1 MQLIANT
8 SVIDM
13 LTCYSG
19 KHLVQLHGNAL
30 NAPTTNFCQM
40 LQEIAEEQRF
50 EVTYVD
56 IQETSNTG
64 KHGKGKCCSGSFK
77 FIICCQSYLSP
88 SFMYLLWTI

>member
-1 MQLIANT
+1 MNDDFSL
-8 SVIDM
+8 
-13 LTCYSG
+13 SG

-56 IQETSNTG
+56 IQEVSQTG
-64 KHGKGKCCSGSFK
+64 MCH
-77 FIICCQSYLSP
+77 
-88 SFMYLLWTI
+88 LLNKV

>member
-1 MQLIANT
+1 MNDDFSL
-8 SVIDM
+8 
-13 LTCYSG
+13 SG

-56 IQETSNTG
+56 IQEVSQTG
-64 KHGKGKCCSGSFK
+64 MCHS
-77 FIICCQSYLSP
+77 
-88 SFMYLLWTI
+88 LLNKV